1 MGSKIPIRIV
11 TNTDTAF
18 GGLVKVGDFPA
29 EDLTLYVEGTNYYP
43 LPMTQAD
50 YDTATGGA
58 TVDGAFTLED
68 ASGYL
73 LLESGD
79 YLIQE
84 A

>member
-1 MGSKIPIRIV
+1 VGSQIPIRIV
-11 TNTDTAF
+11 TDTDTAF

-29 EDLTLYVEGTNYYP
+29 EDLVLYAEGVNYYP

-50 YDTATGGA
+50 FDAATGGS
-58 TVDGAFTLED
+58 TTTTGFLLED
-68 ASGYL
+68 GSSFL

-79 YLIQE
+79 ILLLE